1 MTSFIRN
8 AQNLSCRF
16 DCFVLA
22 VHHVGHGADRRPR
35 GHSSLKGAVDLQIGT
50 DRLPNEFMKATLSVE
65 KVKDGEDN
73 FHFIGTMRR
82 VVIATDVD
90 GAVAPGIASR

>member
-1 MTSFIRN
+1 
-8 AQNLSCRF
+8 
-16 DCFVLA
+16 
-22 VHHVGHGADRRPR
+22 
-35 GHSSLKGAVDLQIGT
+35 
-50 DRLPNEFMKATLSVE
+50 MKATLSVE